1 MSKCIHVS
9 CIYIIYYI
17 YYHMF
22 SFEII
27 AISYGTQRFPLRTS
41 YTMKGYFRCPSQTPV
56 RNTHYIQHTYLALKY
71 LSNPLEKVE
80 CLSGGIQPSAKVG
93 HHDVREEGGTSQSFG
108 EWCDHR
114 EFGRREKPHA
124 EPLFLVRLHC
134 TPQRSRKAGMS
145 NETCLFSMCSI
156 AAHLLVKTQIIK
168 LKKQ

>member
-1 MSKCIHVS
+1 MY
-9 CIYIIYYI
+9 IYIYNILYI
-17 YYHMF
+17 LSHVFFRDNCYKLWNTKVSSTY
-22 SFEII
+22 II
-27 AISYGTQRFPLRTS
+27 HDERLFPMPKPNS
-41 YTMKGYFRCPSQTPV
+41 PV